1 MMTTKQIVFNSEQE
15 ANSFYNNLESNL
27 TGLHSSGTSNYTY
40 VIKHPTDDLWAVR
53 VVENGK
59 YWGVVNDLIQGN
71 TLELVSEDWKQV
83 VNLEDSI

>member
-1 MMTTKQIVFNSEQE
+1 MTTTKQIVFNTEQE
-15 ANSFYNNLESNL
+15 ANSLYNNLESNL
-27 TGLHSSGTSNYTY
+27 KDLHSSGTSSYTY

-59 YWGVVNDLIQGN
+59 YWDIVYDLIQGY

-83 VNLEDSI
+83 LNSEFSN